1 MQRLKMRN
9 LRIYIHELG
18 PIRNAEIELAPVM
31 IFTGASNLGKSY
43 TNFLAYYVLSLF
55 SGNRLTEFFRK
66 KMPEEVLSSNR
77 VDFSFSVKE
86 LKDWMEV
93 DVKNFFVYLLNY
105 PDVPCKVE
113 FCFEDTDRAFHVRIQ
128 QAKTS
133 QSTDKL
139 GDFKIMILSIDRSN
153 IAFLSRNDEIADLAA
168 IHIAQYLQKEL
179 LDVRINHAYL
189 LPPGRASLLNES
201 FSIKKDVSN
210 TGMYDIFLNDF
221 DYIVNL
227 KIRSN
232 NAVDTVRNKNVAELT
247 ENIIEGKLLST
258 KEGIVMNVKGQNN
271 PIPISATASSIKEL
285 SPFLLWVENGKLDVD
300 SMCIEEPEAHAHP
313 EMQYGIADLMAACI
327 MQGTLMQI
335 TTHSDYLLA
344 RLNQLIRL
352 HNLKQKDSNRFKDV
366 CQTYGINESLTLDPS
381 LIHAYFFHK
390 NKESQEVTI
399 EKMDVKDGIP
409 FDTFSNAVQQQI
421 DWNQIFNEEQSDE
434 TL

>member
-1 MQRLKMRN
+1 MRN

-18 PIRNAEIELAPVM
+18 PIRNAKIELAPVM
-31 IFTGASNLGKSY
+31 VFTGASNLGKSY
-43 TNFLAYYVLSLF
+43 TNFLAYYVFSLF

-66 KMPEEVLSSNR
+66 RIPEEMNGKKI
-77 VDFSFSVKE
+77 DFSFSVEE
-86 LKDWMEV
+86 LKEWMEA
-93 DVKNFFVYLLNY
+93 DVKRFFAYLLNY
-105 PDVPCKVE
+105 PNVPCKVD
-113 FCFEDTDRAFHVRIQ
+113 FCFEDADKVFQVKIR
-128 QAKTS
+128 QAKTVGGKL
-133 QSTDKL
+133 DKL
-139 GDFKIMILSIDRSN
+139 GDFNIMIISINDMN
-153 IAFLSRNDEIADLAA
+153 IPFISQSDDEIVILSS
-168 IHIAQYLQKEL
+168 IHIAQYLQKTL

-232 NAVDTVRNKNVAELT
+232 NAADTVRNKNMVKLT
-247 ENIIEGKLLST
+247 ENIIEGKLIST
-258 KEGIVMNVKGQNN
+258 KEGIIMNVERQNTS
-271 PIPISATASSIKEL
+271 IPISAAASSIKEL
-285 SPFLLWVENGKLDVD
+285 SPLLLWVENGKLDAD

-313 EMQYGIADLMAACI
+313 EMQYGIADLLAAC
-327 MQGTLMQI
+327 MTQGTMMQI

-344 RLNQLIRL
+344 RLNQLIKL
-352 HNLKQKDSNRFKDV
+352 HNLKQKNCNQFKNV
-366 CQTYGINESLTLDPS
+366 CKTYGISESLTLDPS

-390 NKESQEVTI
+390 NKESQVVTI

-409 FDTFSNAVQQQI
+409 FDTFSNAVQQQL
-421 DWNQIFNEEQSDE
+421 DWNQIFNEGRDDD

>member
-1 MQRLKMRN
+1 MRN

-31 IFTGASNLGKSY
+31 IFTGTSNLGKSY
-43 TNFLAYYVLSLF
+43 TNFLAYYVFSLF
-55 SGNRLTEFFRK
+55 SGSRLAEFFRK
-66 KMPEEVLSSNR
+66 RISDEVVSGKR
-77 VDFSFSVKE
+77 VGFSFSVKE
-86 LKDWMEV
+86 LKDWMEA
-93 DVKNFFVYLLNY
+93 DIKNFFVYMLNY

-113 FCFEDTDRAFHVRIQ
+113 FCFEDTDRAFHVKIQ

-133 QSTDKL
+133 QPTDEL
-139 GDFKIMILSIDRSN
+139 GNFKIMTVSIDRSET
-153 IAFLSRNDEIADLAA
+153 AFLSRNDKIADLAV
-168 IHIAQYLQKEL
+168 IHIAQYLQKVL

-227 KIRSN
+227 KIRNN
-232 NAVDTVRNKNVAELT
+232 NATETDRNENLTKLT
-247 ENIIEGKLLST
+247 ENIIEGKLVST
-258 KEGIVMNVKGQNN
+258 REGIVMNMKGQNN

-285 SPFLLWVENGKLDVD
+285 SPFLLWVENGKPDID

-327 MQGTLMQI
+327 MQGTMMQL

-366 CQTYGINESLTLDPS
+366 CKTYAINESLTLDPS

-399 EKMDVKDGIP
+399 KKMNVKDGIP
-409 FDTFSNAVQQQI
+409 FDTFSNVVQQQI
-421 DWNQIFNEEQSDE
+421 DWEQIFNEGQDDE